1 MHLFVEKLVNID
13 FSYLDV
19 TRGLVGE
26 TWWASTSLE
35 GALDQQGMVCDFGT
49 VKKVLREWLDREID
63 HCLLVPA
70 QAAGR

>member
-49 VKKVLREWLDREID
+49 VKKFCASGSTVRLITACWFRLRQ
-63 HCLLVPA
+63 
-70 QAAGR
+70 QA